1 MALFTKCYFVN
12 RCYKKSIYLHK
23 NLIELQQIKVTC
35 AIIMF
40 NKKILVVQ
48 RSENMKLPLKWEFP
62 GGKIENE
69 EGEENCIK
77 REIKEELNIT
87 IDLITRLSPSHYD
100 YPTFSIELIPF
111 VANYLD
117 GEIKLAEHKRYL
129 LLEKEDLARLDWA
142 EADIPILNEFL
153 KL

>member
-1 MALFTKCYFVN
+1 MVICQSNPKLKP
-12 RCYKKSIYLHK
+12 KSIYLHK

-62 GGKIENE
+62 GGKIEN
-69 EGEENCIK
+69 GEEEEDCIR

-117 GEIKLAEHKRYL
+117 GEIKLTEHKQYL